1 MNIRPHSLTRLD
13 AALAALT
20 FVATLALYVRTLA
33 PGLLLGDS
41 AEFQT
46 LAYTL
51 GMTHPTGYPVY
62 VLMARLFTLLPFG
75 DLAYR
80 VNLFSAVMASL
91 ALALIYLAGRLLQNP
106 KGLGGASN
114 FIAALAGP
122 LALSIVPVFWMHAV
136 IAELYAPAAACLAGL
151 IVLILLWRQSGDWRY
166 LAGAGLLG
174 GLSLGVHNT
183 VALAAP
189 AVLAYLALT
198 ARTRRAWLGAVIGGF
213 VGAALA
219 LIAFLALDAYNAP
232 PTYYNATARHALSVW
247 GLSAGDFDSPFERL
261 NFLYAA
267 KQFRP
272 FMFANPAANMPA
284 NAQAYWEHLNEAF
297 APLTVALMMLGVAA
311 LFKRRWREGILLGL
325 AWATQFAFVTNY
337 DVGDIQVFY
346 IPGFVIL
353 TLFVGA
359 GSALVLDLIAW
370 LAQRRPHLTRG
381 AAGAASAAGLVLL
394 AGLPWPLTPVIQEA
408 WAEGR
413 ATFIAEGDFADYPY
427 PVHDPEYPREDALAL
442 VEGLEDNAIVFTG
455 WDMLYPYYFV
465 AHVEQ
470 GRTGLAFHET
480 YPQDGVMRLA
490 DSTLA
495 YIEANI
501 DTRPIYFSERPS
513 QLADKYKI
521 TRTGSGL
528 FRIERK

>member
-1 MNIRPHSLTRLD
+1 
-13 AALAALT
+13 
-20 FVATLALYVRTLA
+20 
-33 PGLLLGDS
+33 
-41 AEFQT
+41 
-46 LAYTL
+46 
-51 GMTHPTGYPVY
+51 
-62 VLMARLFTLLPFG
+62 
-75 DLAYR
+75 
-80 VNLFSAVMASL
+80 
-91 ALALIYLAGRLLQNP
+91 
-106 KGLGGASN
+106 
-114 FIAALAGP
+114 
-122 LALSIVPVFWMHAV
+122 
-136 IAELYAPAAACLAGL
+136 
-151 IVLILLWRQSGDWRY
+151 VLILLWRQSGDWRW

-198 ARTRRAWLGAVIGGF
+198 ARTRRTWVGAVMGGF

-232 PTYYNATARHALSVW
+232 STYYAATARHALSVW
-247 GLSAGDFDSPFERL
+247 GLSPGDFDSPFERL

-272 FMFANPAANMPA
+272 FLFDNPAANMPA
-284 NAQAYWEHLNEAF
+284 NARAYWDYLNEAF

-311 LFKRRWREGILLGL
+311 LFKRRSREGMLLGL
-325 AWATQFAFVTNY
+325 AWVTQFAFVTNY

-353 TLFVGA
+353 ALFVSA
-359 GSALVLDLIAW
+359 GLAFLLGFFAW
-370 LAQRRPHLTRG
+370 LAQRLSSLTRG
-381 AAGAASAAGLVLL
+381 AAGAAPAAGLVLL
-394 AGLPWPLTPVIQEA
+394 VGLPWPLMPIIQEA

-427 PVHDPEYPREDALAL
+427 PVDNPAYPREDALAL

-470 GRTGLAFHET
+470 GRPGLAFHET
-480 YPQDGVMRLA
+480 HPQDGVTRLA

-513 QLADKYKI
+513 WLADKYKI
-521 TRTGSGL
+521 TRTDSGL
-528 FRIERK
+528 FRIEKK